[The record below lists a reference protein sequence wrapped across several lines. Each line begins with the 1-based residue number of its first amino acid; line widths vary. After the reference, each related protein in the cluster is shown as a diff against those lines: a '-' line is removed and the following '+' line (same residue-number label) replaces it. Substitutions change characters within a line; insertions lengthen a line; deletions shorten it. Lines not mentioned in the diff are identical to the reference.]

1 MIRFKKLPEDIRER
15 LDSVEEYFKQHP
27 QIIFAYLFGGL
38 TRKTPSPFSDVD
50 IAIYVVDTDKVRY
63 LDIYMELT
71 NLLETDEID
80 LVLLNK
86 APISLAGRILLSRK
100 VIVDKEPFLRH
111 CYESVTLR
119 KFFDFRIKEGDILKR
134 RYGIG

>member
-1 MIRFKKLPEDIRER
+1 MSRFKKLPEDIRER
-15 LDSVEEYFKQHP
+15 LASVEEYLKQHP
-27 QIIFAYLFGGL
+27 KIIFAYLFGGL
-38 TRKTPSPFSDVD
+38 IRKIPFTFSNVD
-50 IAIYVVDTDKVRY
+50 IAIYVLDTEKVKY
-63 LDIYMELT
+63 LDIYMELI

-80 LVLLNK
+80 LILLNK

-119 KFFDFRIKEGDILKR
+119 KFFDFRIKERDTLR